1 MTPAPDK
8 AQGDQP
14 AEQRCGA
21 PVVSMHN
28 EPRYDDVFPPVSV
41 MDPMT
46 DESPTW
52 FVYLLRCRD
61 RSLYAGISR
70 DPERRCREHNEHQ
83 RLASRYVWSRRPAE
97 LVWRLPV

>member
-1 MTPAPDK
+1 
-8 AQGDQP
+8 
-14 AEQRCGA
+14 
-21 PVVSMHN
+21 
-28 EPRYDDVFPPVSV
+28 

-46 DESPTW
+46 DESTTW

-97 LVWRLPV
+97 LVWRLPVVDKSTALRLEYRLKRLGKQQKEQLLLDAEGWQRWL

>member
-1 MTPAPDK
+1 
-8 AQGDQP
+8 
-14 AEQRCGA
+14 
-21 PVVSMHN
+21 
-28 EPRYDDVFPPVSV
+28 
-41 MDPMT
+41 MT

-97 LVWRLPV
+97 LVWRLPVADKSTALRLEYRLKRLDKQQKEQLLLEAEGWQRWL